1 MRFALPTAAVALA
14 LLLTACAPQMYKRT
28 TVTLDNRDEDALTT
42 HYGELDGCLL
52 KHQLPVEYTLRR
64 PGYTLV
70 LRPIPAMKDAKPRI
84 EIRLQAN
91 AAVSLTVTSADVSPE
106 PLYAE
111 GGARYV
117 VDTADLHG
125 KALVLSLTRS
135 GEVLGTERFGV
146 DESSCRVLS
155 P

>member
-1 MRFALPTAAVALA
+1 MRFVLSTAAVALA
-14 LLLTACAPQMYKRT
+14 LLLTACAPQLYKRS
-28 TVTLDNRDEDALTT
+28 TVTLDSREDESLMTR
-42 HYGELDGCLL
+42 YGELDGCLF

-64 PGYTLV
+64 PRYTLV
-70 LRPIPAMKDAKPRI
+70 LRPIAAMQDAKPRI
-84 EIRLQAN
+84 EIRLQAD
-91 AAVSLTVTSADVSPE
+91 ASVSLTVTSVDRSPE

-111 GGARYV
+111 SGARYV
-117 VDTADLHG
+117 VDTGDLRD
-125 KALVLSLTRS
+125 KTLALSLTRS

>member
-1 MRFALPTAAVALA
+1 MRFALPTAVAVLA

-28 TVTLDNRDEDALTT
+28 TVTLDSREDDALTT

-64 PGYTLV
+64 PRYTLV

-84 EIRLQAN
+84 EIRLQAD
-91 AAVSLTVTSADVSPE
+91 AAVSLTVTSADTSPE

-111 GGARYV
+111 GGVRYV
-117 VDTADLHG
+117 VDTAGLHD
-125 KALVLSLTRS
+125 KTLALSLTKS

-146 DESSCRVLS
+146 DTSSCRVLS